1 MSSHKKTTVK
11 QAQAGISLV
20 VPLEPLESLVEE
32 WREMDKAASET
43 GMQIGERVN
52 VDVALCRCGAKP
64 KVFVLAPDYNLIQCP
79 HCGAAL
85 RHIGFGMQGALE
97 GWEEM
102 QEVDW

>member
-1 MSSHKKTTVK
+1 MNSF
-11 QAQAGISLV
+11 QR
-20 VPLEPLESLVEE
+20 EES
-32 WREMDKAASET
+32 REANKVAMNARVRV
-43 GMQIGERVN
+43 GERVN

-79 HCGAAL
+79 RCGAAL